1 MPTEADKARATWKGW
16 TSQASEWVPLAEL
29 LAEIRKDHG
38 VDIDQAQI
46 EQWTARGF
54 LPPKAA
60 YGQSDGEL
68 IWMVYQAVRAGRTPD
83 EIRTLARITADRLNK
98 ADAIK
103 TEEKLAARVDEEKRR
118 QQTWLDWIPEGWPA
132 PADEELIGREELL
145 DRVEREFGIEIR
157 PRTLQELEQQ
167 GLTPRPI
174 RKWHE
179 GATRAL
185 YAPWVVDLVGRGYLR
200 RGRGN
205 VEDAIEEVRAA
216 VPQVIALYGHEVW
229 EGKTIPMA
237 FMDTLT
243 EFAEVQERRLGVSIP
258 FAEIRFLD
266 EEGNPVMTLRQP
278 IKPGRRLSRA

>member
-1 MPTEADKARATWKGW
+1 MSTETSKARATWKGW

-132 PADEELIGREELL
+132 PSDEELIGREELL
-145 DRVEREFGIEIR
+145 DRVKREFGIEIH
-157 PRTLQELEQQ
+157 PDTLRGMERQ
-167 GLTPRPI
+167 GLLPRPV

-185 YAPWVVDLVGRGYLR
+185 YAPWVVDLVGRAYLR
-200 RGRGN
+200 RGQGN
-205 VEDAIEEVRAA
+205 TESAIEEVRAA
-216 VPQVIALYGHEVW
+216 VPQAIARYGQEVW
-229 EGKTIPMA
+229 EGKTIPFA
-237 FMDTLT
+237 FLDTLT
-243 EFAEVQERRLGVSIP
+243 EFAEVQERRLGVTIP
-258 FAEIRFLD
+258 QVEIRFLD
-266 EEGNPVMTLRQP
+266 PNGETVMTLRQP
-278 IKPGRRLSRA
+278 IESGRRLASQ